1 MKYRINE
8 EDKLLFSQGAL
19 DYKYR
24 LSVMKGSRIVDII
37 YGISQLGTYGING
50 ESDIRRTL
58 NFTLA
63 LDEFQTDIEEKSKAG
78 SAWILNLKS
87 ACTAS

>member
-1 MKYRINE
+1 MKYKINE

-37 YGISQLGTYGING
+37 YGISQLGT
-50 ESDIRRTL
+50 
-58 NFTLA
+58 
-63 LDEFQTDIEEKSKAG
+63 
-78 SAWILNLKS
+78 
-87 ACTAS
+87 

>member
-1 MKYRINE
+1 MKYKINE

-37 YGISQLGTYGING
+37 YGFHSWAPT
-50 ESDIRRTL
+50 ESTV
-58 NFTLA
+58 NPT
-63 LDEFQTDIEEKSKAG
+63 SAG
-78 SAWILNLKS
+78 P
-87 ACTAS
+87 

>member
-24 LSVMKGSRIVDII
+24 LSVMKGSRFVDVI
-37 YGISQLGTYGING
+37 YGISQLGTYGISG
-50 ESDIRRTL
+50 ESDIRWRWM
-58 NFTLA
+58 NFRQILRK
-63 LDEFQTDIEEKSKAG
+63 KSKAG